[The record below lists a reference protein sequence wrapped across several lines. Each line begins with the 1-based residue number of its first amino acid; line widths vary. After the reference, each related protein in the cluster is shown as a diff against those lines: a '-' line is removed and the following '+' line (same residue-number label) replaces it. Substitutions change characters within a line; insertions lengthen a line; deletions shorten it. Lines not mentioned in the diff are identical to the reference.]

1 MELVK
6 VSNLF
11 GNEQIFVQEL
21 GIFSYLAQV
30 DALSEPVYPL
40 VKDFINQ
47 NNYQL
52 LDVDYEI
59 GFSAEK
65 WFSPIAIRIIKKICD
80 DNSLDFNSLVDNT
93 MDDNDKNT
101 IIAQLWMT
109 NGFGD
114 MVYQRF
120 GVKWYKIFEAI
131 NTVYKPLEN
140 YSMKEK
146 RTPDITKET
155 TFDTTDERT
164 PDLTKTTNGTGTTET
179 DSTTGIYGFNSSD
192 SNPSGTIDGNQT
204 DTITDRTET
213 ETGTDTSTKTGTIT
227 DTETGTEDLER
238 SGNIGVTT
246 SQQMLESE
254 IQIRQYDFY
263 KGIYED
269 IDSILCLKSY

>member
-1 MELVK
+1 MERVK
-6 VSNLF
+6 ISNLF
-11 GNEQIFVQEL
+11 GNEQVFVQEL

-30 DALSEPVYPL
+30 DALSKPIYPL
-40 VKDFINQ
+40 VADFINQ

-52 LDVDYEI
+52 LDIDYEI

-65 WFSPIAIRIIKKICD
+65 WFSPIAIRVIKKICD
-80 DNSLDFNSLVDNT
+80 DNSLDFQTLVDNT
-93 MDDNDKNT
+93 MDDADKNV
-101 IIAQLWMT
+101 IIANLWM
-109 NGFGD
+109 NNAIGD
-114 MVYQRF
+114 MIYQRF
-120 GVKWYKIFEAI
+120 GQKWKSIYDAF
-131 NTVYKPLEN
+131 TTTYKPLEN

-146 RTPDITKET
+146 RTPNI
-155 TFDTTDERT
+155 
-164 PDLTKTTNGTGTTET
+164 TKTTNGTGTTAT

-204 DTITDRTET
+204 DTITNRTE
-213 ETGTDTSTKTGTIT
+213 S
-227 DTETGTEDLER
+227 ETGTEDLER

-254 IQIRQYDFY
+254 IKLRQYDFY